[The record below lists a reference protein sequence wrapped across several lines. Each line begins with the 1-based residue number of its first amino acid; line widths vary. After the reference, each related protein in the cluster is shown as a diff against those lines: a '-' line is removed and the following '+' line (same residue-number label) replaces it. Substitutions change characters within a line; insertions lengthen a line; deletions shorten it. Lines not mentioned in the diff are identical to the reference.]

1 MIALTKPI
9 KRKTARPFM
18 HYRRTIVVELLPG
31 DVISLRLH
39 GCRKST
45 AWSLH
50 DLYYSGVR
58 RDVARAKAER
68 KKARKKKL

>member
-9 KRKTARPFM
+9 KRKTARPFL
-18 HYRRTIVVELLPG
+18 HYRRVIVVELLPG

-39 GCRKST
+39 GHRKAT
-45 AWSLH
+45 LWSLH

-58 RDVARAKAER
+58 RDVAKAKADR
-68 KKARKKKL
+68 KKARKKK